1 MADAFVARGDEVVIL
16 TRSRRPDLPHRQVLW
31 DGRTPG
37 DWATEL
43 NDAIVVNLAGK
54 LVDCHPTPANIELL
68 TQSRVLSTL
77 ALVAASALPGCKP
90 KLWLQMSTLAIYGDA
105 GEDVISESYPLASG
119 PPQMA
124 GVARAWEAAV
134 TGAHADR
141 VVVMRTGIVLDPGAQ
156 AFELLRKLTRY
167 GLGGRVGSGRQWV
180 SWIHLEDFLN
190 AVQFLCD
197 QTDASDVV
205 HVTAPNPVRNR
216 DMMAGFRIA
225 LRRPWAPPT
234 PKAAVH
240 LGAVFLRTDPA
251 LGLTGRRCIPERLD
265 RLGFSFAHPRFDA
278 AVQDL
283 IANPR

>member
-1 MADAFVARGDEVVIL
+1 MADAFSARGDEVVIL
-16 TRSRRPDLPHRQVLW
+16 TRSRRPDLPHRQLLW

-54 LVDCHPTPANIELL
+54 LVDCRPTPTNIELL

-77 ALVAASALPGCKP
+77 ALVAASAQPDCTP

-105 GEDVISESYPLASG
+105 GEDVIAETHPPADG

-124 GVARAWEAAV
+124 GVAQAWEAAV
-134 TGAHADR
+134 TGANADR
-141 VVVMRTGIVLDPGAQ
+141 VVVMRTGIVLDPGTP
-156 AFELLRKLTRY
+156 AFELLRKLTRF
-167 GLGGRVGSGRQWV
+167 GLGGPVGSGRQWV

-190 AVQFLCD
+190 VVQFLCD
-197 QTDASDVV
+197 RPDISGVV

-216 DMMAGFRIA
+216 DMMRAFRVA
-225 LRRPWAPPT
+225 LRRPWSPPT
-234 PKAAVH
+234 PKAAVR
-240 LGAVFLRTDPA
+240 LGAVFLRSDPA

-265 RLGFSFAHPRFDA
+265 GFGFSFTHPRFDE